1 MFGFKL
7 TLVALPPSQAA
18 GRLVTGPRPLTGLAI
33 DPHQWKW
40 DWDMDDTEAKSAGPI
55 DAASDLRAGHGTRRP
70 TGRPGRPRNCSTHRG
85 GSSCAT

>member
-1 MFGFKL
+1 
-7 TLVALPPSQAA
+7 
-18 GRLVTGPRPLTGLAI
+18 
-33 DPHQWKW
+33 HQWKW